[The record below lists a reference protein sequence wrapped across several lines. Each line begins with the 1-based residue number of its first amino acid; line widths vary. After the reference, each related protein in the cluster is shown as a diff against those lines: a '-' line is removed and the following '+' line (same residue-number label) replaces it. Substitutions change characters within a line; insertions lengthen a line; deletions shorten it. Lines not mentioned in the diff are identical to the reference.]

1 MALKKEKKEVGL
13 STQIGVTRGR
23 GLLNVASAVSQ
34 NSKHMSQLL
43 SEYAADGMAKEKKEA
58 IKKGKE
64 LGKSAEII
72 YEDIEYQDDL
82 GNTVTTKIPK
92 SYKSSQEIANNNW
105 LALGY
110 DETVLDTYF
119 DATIASLDSILQEEK
134 AYLKSKVSYKNTIP
148 EIYNSYQNNIS
159 QQISAIRENL
169 PNELKSLFDSRAKTM
184 ITAAQTELSNK
195 WIRKQETYV
204 NAKIKET
211 NNRAIDQL
219 QIGGLI
225 DYEGS
230 QKLIDKLEDENEKA
244 ELNGSINGSLF
255 LEETLP
261 DLKTTLKLSKFLNDK
276 KIFTLDFSNP
286 QTNEI
291 DKKNF
296 QQLSLFLNTQGESKA
311 TLISTDG
318 KKIELSLDKLGIS
331 NDEFIALAPQLE
343 TNIRSNIAMI
353 NSQITKYNENK
364 NINIMYSKS
373 KQFKSSYF
381 LDDKDIKNTATQL
394 DNLDQPLWDE
404 AIADYANSRKE
415 LNEVNADNMTQQ
427 QKIGFYQYY
436 AGITGVIPESYRT
449 RIESLVGSANDLEAL
464 RDLVNSPE
472 WLMMSGTNVTTELPG
487 GQKIIQNNLWKTAGL
502 DNKVEEKAMRLSAS
516 IELSGVDRGVA
527 NFILA
532 EQEIE
537 KRLTGGRDRASL
549 VTDYAEQKGFK
560 STSKLSSDIE
570 TKIKNKIPEKFIGQ
584 TIIGNKYFALIK
596 ADVMRSIELGSSE
609 SVSKLVVNSIAKTT
623 KNGYFGNSKYS
634 YVFGGRVA
642 SGAVQYGSDLVFMKY
657 SPDAVLQSEKQLQ
670 LVNDKINSRFRDLS
684 KETDLGTVN
693 PGLSPEYYSQ
703 ENYKKTLEIGSNTK
717 PGGPRYT
724 TVPKERDEFVLG
736 KNVFLNVV
744 GNPANQANVLYQFV
758 VLENTEDGS
767 TAVPLEDMNGNIIR
781 ITYQDLYNAR
791 D

>member
-1 MALKKEKKEVGL
+1 MALKKETKQVGL

-34 NSKHMSQLL
+34 NSKHMTRLL

-58 IKKGKE
+58 IEKGKE

-92 SYKSSQEIANNNW
+92 SYKSSQEIANNSW

-134 AYLKSKVSYKNTIP
+134 ALLKSKVSYKNTIP

-159 QQISAIRENL
+159 QQVAAMRENL
-169 PNELKSLFDSRAKTM
+169 PKELKSLFDSRAKTM
-184 ITAAQTELSNK
+184 ITSAQTELSNK
-195 WIRKQETYV
+195 WIRRQETYV

-211 NNRAIDQL
+211 NDRGIDQL
-219 QIGGLI
+219 KIGGLI

-230 QKLIDKLEDENEKA
+230 KLLIDKLEDENEKA
-244 ELNGSINGSLF
+244 QLNSSINASLF

-261 DLKTTLKLSKFLNDK
+261 DLKTTLKVSKFINDK

-286 QTNEI
+286 QTNQI
-291 DKKNF
+291 DKNNF
-296 QQLSLFLNTQGESKA
+296 QQLSLFLNTQGKSKG
-311 TLISTDG
+311 TLIATDG
-318 KKIELSLDKLGIS
+318 KKVELSLDKLGIS

-343 TNIRSNIAMI
+343 TNIRSNISMI
-353 NSQITKYNENK
+353 NSQISTYNENK

-381 LDDKDIKNTATQL
+381 LDNKDIKNTSTQL

-436 AGITGVIPESYRT
+436 AGITGVIPESYRN

-502 DNKVEEKAMRLSAS
+502 DNKIEEKAMRLSAS

-537 KRLTGGRDRASL
+537 KRLTGGRERASL
-549 VTDYAEQKGFK
+549 VTDYAEQKGFD

-642 SGAVQYGSDLVFMKY
+642 SGATQYGSDLVFMKY
-657 SPDAVLQSEKQLQ
+657 PPDAVLQSDKQLQ

-703 ENYKKTLEIGSNTK
+703 ENYEKTLELGSNTK

-736 KNVFLNVV
+736 ENVFLNVV

-781 ITYQDLYNAR
+781 ITYQDLYDAR
-791 D
+791 N

>member
-1 MALKKEKKEVGL
+1 MALKKETKQVGL

-23 GLLNVASAVSQ
+23 GLLNVSSAVNQ
-34 NSKHMSQLL
+34 NSKHMNRLL

-58 IKKGKE
+58 IEKGKK

-72 YEDIEYQDDL
+72 YEDIQYQDDL

-92 SYKSSQEIANNNW
+92 SYKSSQEIANNSW

-134 AYLKSKVSYKNTIP
+134 ALLKSKVSYKNTIP

-159 QQISAIRENL
+159 QQVEAIRENL
-169 PNELKSLFDSRAKTM
+169 PKELKSLFDSRAKSM
-184 ITAAQTELSNK
+184 ITSAQTELSNK
-195 WIRKQETYV
+195 WIRRQETYI

-211 NNRAIDQL
+211 NDRGIDQL
-219 QIGGLI
+219 KIGGLV
-225 DYEGS
+225 DYDGS
-230 QKLIDKLEDENEKA
+230 KLLIDKLEDENKKA
-244 ELNGSINGSLF
+244 QLNGSINGSLF

-261 DLKTTLKLSKFLNDK
+261 DLKTTLKLSKFINDK

-291 DKKNF
+291 DKNNF
-296 QQLSLFLNTQGESKA
+296 QQLSLFLNTQGKSKG
-311 TLISTDG
+311 TLITTDG
-318 KKIELSLDKLGIS
+318 KKVELSLDKLGIS

-353 NSQITKYNENK
+353 NSEIATYNDNK

-381 LDDKDIKNTATQL
+381 LDNKDIKNAATQL

-436 AGITGVIPESYRT
+436 AGITGVIPESYRN

-537 KRLTGGRDRASL
+537 KRLTGGRERASL
-549 VTDYAEQKGFK
+549 VTDYAEQKGL
-560 STSKLSSDIE
+560 TTAKLSSDIE

-642 SGAVQYGSDLVFMKY
+642 SGATQYGSDLVFMKY
-657 SPDAVLQSEKQLQ
+657 PPDAVLQSDKQLQ

-703 ENYKKTLEIGSNTK
+703 ENYEKTLEIGSNTK

-724 TVPKERDEFVLG
+724 TVPKEKDNFVLG
-736 KNVFLNVV
+736 ENVFLNVV

-791 D
+791 N